1 MLQHGDAPAIDDL
14 CWGHGDGLL
23 VSLVETKESI
33 AGPRLMGGCAHSTL
47 GPEALVELCSVAQ
60 GEDIGC
66 VDLVVRTRVAGHG
79 FLAGSGPVSVVLDGD
94 AQGAS
99 MRSKPQ
105 RRLWN
110 WVL

>member
-1 MLQHGDAPAIDDL
+1 MSRVGNQENHPSVVGQHDTP
-14 CWGHGDGLL
+14 
-23 VSLVETKESI
+23 
-33 AGPRLMGGCAHSTL
+33 
-47 GPEALVELCSVAQ
+47 LVELCSVAQ